1 MSVGSSATLPGSAE
15 TAGVGVAGAGHDPL
29 EVTGAALT
37 GPLARIPGAEAPLMI
52 GIAGAP
58 LMTGTIGAGAR
69 LTTGMIAG
77 GALRTTGTTAAGG
90 QAGRPAAKSHSGQ
103 PRVTSPVPLAV
114 PVLPPR
120 DARIRLRDASP
131 LEGTIARTGD
141 LLPEALLTG
150 TTLTGVMIG
159 TAARVETRGETGCG
173 CLGERRRGPRLPRME
188 KFSVCSEHIV
198 VVGFV
203 CVGRSK
209 GRTLETSCP

>member
-1 MSVGSSATLPGSAE
+1 MSVGSLATLPGSAE

-29 EVTGAALT
+29 EVTG
-37 GPLARIPGAEAPLMI
+37 
-52 GIAGAP
+52 AGAP

-103 PRVTSPVPLAV
+103 PRVSPPALLAV

-120 DARIRLRDASP
+120 DARIRLRDART
-131 LEGTIARTGD
+131 LEGMIVRTGD
-141 LLPEALLTG
+141 LLKGALPSG
-150 TTLTGVMIG
+150 MTLTGAMIE